1 MSPDVDQAM
10 EEMDTDIQ
18 SEINTVLPGSD
29 PLDNLSVTHEGG
41 TEYNVLSARN
51 GDVTKYWVDTG
62 PEPSCSCG
70 DYEYNRTGDNE
81 ICAHLAAAVLAD
93 RMDPGELAVSELIS
107 VTGTIS
113 QSIRDAE
120 RAAEQARDAADEIE
134 GALVETRDAQA
145 GGSVEDPDR
154 NGHTDA
160 QTDSGGDIAEKAET
174 LQNAFDDVIDGMDVE
189 YANGAIWVNITPDAP
204 EELPGPGSV
213 STFNALLRD
222 PDQTQYAPDDESAP
236 GQYFKNRI
244 DPDDVN
250 EYISEV
256 LE

>member
-1 MSPDVDQAM
+1 
-10 EEMDTDIQ
+10 MDTDIQ
-18 SEINTVLPGSD
+18 AEINTVLPGSD
-29 PLDNLSVTHEGG
+29 PLDNLRVTHEGG

-51 GDVTKYWVDTG
+51 GNVTKYWVDTG

-81 ICAHLAAAVLAD
+81 VCAHLAAAILSD
-93 RMDPGELAVSELIS
+93 KMDPGELAVSELVN
-107 VTGTIS
+107 VTATVS
-113 QSIRDAE
+113 QSIKDAE

-145 GGSVEDPDR
+145 GGNVETER
-154 NGHTDA
+154 NGHSDT
-160 QTDSGGDIAEKAET
+160 SGGSNDAEIEAKAEE
-174 LQNAFDDVIDGMDVE
+174 LQEAYDAVIDGMAVE

-204 EELPGPGSV
+204 EQLPGPGSV

-222 PDQTQYAPDDESAP
+222 ADQINYSPDDQAAP
-236 GQYFKNRI
+236 GEYFKNRI
-244 DPDDVN
+244 DPNDVE

>member
-1 MSPDVDQAM
+1 
-10 EEMDTDIQ
+10 MDTDIQ
-18 SEINTVLPGSD
+18 AEINTVLPGSD
-29 PLDNLSVTHEGG
+29 PLDNLYVTHCGG

-51 GDVTKYWVDTG
+51 GNVTKYWVDTG
-62 PEPSCSCG
+62 PDPACSCG
-70 DYEYNRTGDNE
+70 DYEYNRNDDNE

-93 RMDPGELAVSELIS
+93 RMSPEELAVSELIS

-120 RAAEQARDAADEIE
+120 RAAEQARDATDEIE

-145 GGSVEDPDR
+145 GGNVEDPDR
-154 NGHTDA
+154 NGHTGGSTGGE
-160 QTDSGGDIAEKAET
+160 TDIEEKAET
-174 LQNAFDDVIDGMDVE
+174 LQNAFDSVIDGMEVE
-189 YANGAIWVNITPDAP
+189 YNGGVIWVNITPNAP

-222 PDQTQYAPDDESAP
+222 PEQTQYAPDDQSAP
-236 GQYFKNRI
+236 GEYFKNRI
-244 DPDDVN
+244 DPDDVE